1 VLLYRREGGDL
12 RIPER
17 SIDLALATT
26 HPDVRGSGVGR
37 ALMAHAMRWAHESGY
52 RAMTIDWRVVNLL
65 ADRFF
70 TARGFRPTF
79 FRLYRHLP

>member
-1 VLLYRREGGDL
+1 
-12 RIPER
+12 
-17 SIDLALATT
+17 
-26 HPDVRGSGVGR
+26 
-37 ALMAHAMRWAHESGY
+37 MAHAMRWAHKSGY

-79 FRLYRHLP
+79 SRLYRHVP